1 VAAAPH
7 ANPYAEAGVA
17 TAAGDR
23 AVELMKAAVRRT
35 HGPEVLGGVGGFA
48 GLFDAQALTAY
59 RRPLLA
65 TSTDGVGTKVAIAQA
80 IDKHDTIGRDLVG
93 MVVDDIVVVGARPLF
108 MTDYIACGKVV
119 PERIADIVAGIAAGC
134 ADTGTALVGGETAEH
149 PGLLGLNDYDVAGAA
164 TGVVEADRVLGAERV
179 RTGDAVLALAS
190 SGLHSNG
197 YSLVRHIVAGAAVS
211 YGQHAAD
218 FGTTWGEALLEPTR
232 LYTTPLLRLI
242 DGLGGDVHALS
253 HVTGGGIA
261 ANLARVL
268 PVDAWVELDRSTWT
282 PPPVFH
288 VLADLGGLDL
298 VDTEGTWNL
307 GIGFL
312 AVIAADRVDAATA
325 ALAADGIAA
334 WQVGVVGG
342 GAPVG
347 QGPVNQEIYDSL
359 LLLQHR
365 GQDSTGIATA
375 EASGVFHL
383 HKARGQVREA
393 FRTRDMRSLLGEI
406 GLGHCRYA
414 TKGTASSEEE
424 AQPFYVNAPYGIV
437 LVHNGNLTNTRELT
451 DELFHKD
458 RRHLNTSSD
467 TELLVNVLAY
477 ELQASMAGLELDPE
491 QVFQAVS
498 RVHQRVEGSY
508 AAIALIA
515 GYGLLA
521 FRDPFGIR
529 PLIIGTRPAADGKYE
544 WVVASESLVME
555 NAGFEIVRDVMPGE
569 AVFIDLDGHLH
580 TKQCADDPK
589 LGMGERLADTIAKY
603 TPAGTIDVVMPI
615 PDSSRPA
622 AMQVARKLGIEY
634 REGFYK
640 NRYVGRT
647 FIMPG
652 QAVRK
657 KSVRQK
663 LNAMSSEFK
672 GKNVLLI
679 DDSIVRGT
687 TSREII
693 QMARDAGAKSVTF
706 ASAAPPVRYPHVYGI
721 NMPSRQELVAHGRT
735 IPEIAVELGCDYL
748 VYQEVED
755 LKAAIL
761 EGSDLDDLDMSCFD
775 GRYVTGTV
783 TEEYLAWV
791 EGSQES

>member
-1 VAAAPH
+1 MC
-7 ANPYAEAGVA
+7 G
-17 TAAGDR
+17 
-23 AVELMKAAVRRT
+23 
-35 HGPEVLGGVGGFA
+35 
-48 GLFDAQALTAY
+48 
-59 RRPLLA
+59 
-65 TSTDGVGTKVAIAQA
+65 I
-80 IDKHDTIGRDLVG
+80 VG
-93 MVVDDIVVVGARPLF
+93 M
-108 MTDYIACGKVV
+108 
-119 PERIADIVAGIAAGC
+119 
-134 ADTGTALVGGETAEH
+134 
-149 PGLLGLNDYDVAGAA
+149 
-164 TGVVEADRVLGAERV
+164 
-179 RTGDAVLALAS
+179 
-190 SGLHSNG
+190 
-197 YSLVRHIVAGAAVS
+197 
-211 YGQHAAD
+211 
-218 FGTTWGEALLEPTR
+218 
-232 LYTTPLLRLI
+232 
-242 DGLGGDVHALS
+242 
-253 HVTGGGIA
+253 
-261 ANLARVL
+261 
-268 PVDAWVELDRSTWT
+268 
-282 PPPVFH
+282 
-288 VLADLGGLDL
+288 
-298 VDTEGTWNL
+298 
-307 GIGFL
+307 
-312 AVIAADRVDAATA
+312 
-325 ALAADGIAA
+325 
-334 WQVGVVGG
+334 
-342 GAPVG
+342 VG
-347 QGPVNQEIYDSL
+347 QGPINQEIYDAL

-375 EASGVFHL
+375 EATGVL
-383 HKARGQVREA
+383 HINKQRGMVREA

-406 GLGHCRYA
+406 GLGHVRYA

-467 TELLVNVLAY
+467 TELLVNILGS
-477 ELQASMAGLELDPE
+477 ELQSEIATRELDPD
-491 QVFQAVS
+491 QVFRAVT
-498 RVHQRVEGSY
+498 RVHERVEGSY

-515 GYGLLA
+515 GHGLLA

-529 PLIIGTRPAADGKYE
+529 PLILGTRPVEPPAGSPVGAPTRYE
-544 WVVASESLVME
+544 WVVASESLVLE
-555 NAGFEIVRDVMPGE
+555 NAGFEVVRDVLPGE
-569 AVFIDLDGHLH
+569 AVYITLDGTLH
-580 TKQCADDPK
+580 TRQCASDARLVPCSFEYVYLARPDSVMNGISVYEAR
-589 LGMGERLADTIAKY
+589 LRMGERLADTIAKY
-603 TPAGTIDVVMPI
+603 TPAGAIDVVMPI

-693 QMARDAGAKSVTF
+693 QMARDAGAATVTF

-721 NMPSRQELVAHGRT
+721 NMPSRHELVAHGRT
-735 IPEIAVELGCDYL
+735 IPEVAAELGCDYL
-748 VYQEVED
+748 VYQEVDD

-761 EGSDLDDLDMSCFD
+761 EGADFDDLDMSCFD

-783 TEEYLAWV
+783 SEEYLAWV
-791 EGSQES
+791 EGSQTS